1 MKFCTDL
8 HSTLVCWCVVSIA
21 ANCCP
26 FWKESLLEILH
37 LRASRVSPF
46 DGELVQAEKEASL
59 VTSEVCA
66 LLTCGSTL
74 RNAWSWRQP
83 LHCTI
88 PDGHS
93 QLHPADWY
101 QKARR
106 LNWEGRIWGDVGD
119 LGTSSASTISY
130 YIYLYLLKLCAILP
144 LLKTWLVVRANPFL
158 SSQRPTISRLGSERW
173 TWMILDS
180 MLSTLFL
187 LASMLATP
195 VIRFDH
201 IRSHSIHRPWNFL
214 KLIFIR

>member
-21 ANCCP
+21 VCA
-26 FWKESLLEILH
+26 LEILH
-37 LRASRVSPF
+37 LRASFWRWIGAGRKRSFPSYI
-46 DGELVQAEKEASL
+46 GGLCLVDLRKHTPECL
-59 VTSEVCA
+59 VMATTIA
-66 LLTCGSTL
+66 LYYSWWAFSIAPSWLIPESSKTKL
-74 RNAWSWRQP
+74 RRKNLRWCRWFRYFI
-83 LHCTI
+83 CI
-88 PDGHS
+88 
-93 QLHPADWY
+93 
-101 QKARR
+101 
-106 LNWEGRIWGDVGD
+106 
-119 LGTSSASTISY
+119 Y